1 MPPYPRKLINE
12 GESVVLDLKPHWWFF
27 VRDMLVTSGVFVL
40 FALWIWLGDGFVKT
54 TAKWIL
60 VLALLGWAGL
70 VTIDYLRWTYTHF
83 VLTDRRVISRS
94 GIISKRGTEIPLERV
109 NNIDFHQRLIDRV
122 VGAGDLDIESAG
134 RDGQSHFDF
143 VRHPDM
149 VQQEIYRQMEVSAKR
164 QASWSGQAMA
174 QAATPGPIPAAAPPP
189 VIPPAPVPAAPA
201 PAPAPDITEQI
212 SKLATLRDQGAI
224 TPEEF
229 EAKKAELLDRI

>member
-27 VRDMLVTSGVFVL
+27 VRDMFVTSGVFIL
-40 FALWIWLGDGFVKT
+40 FALWIWLDGGFVKDA
-54 TAKWIL
+54 AKWIL

-70 VTIDYLRWTYTHF
+70 ATIDYLRWTYTHF
-83 VLTDRRVISRS
+83 VLTDRRVISRT

-122 VGAGDLDIESAG
+122 IGTGDLDIESAG
-134 RDGQSHFDF
+134 RDGQTHFDF

-149 VQQEIYRQMEVSAKR
+149 VQQEIYRQMEVSARR

-174 QAATPGPIPAAAPPP
+174 QAAAPGTPSAGPPP
-189 VIPPAPVPAAPA
+189 VIPPAPVPS
-201 PAPAPDITEQI
+201 APDITDQI
-212 SKLATLRDQGAI
+212 GKLANLRDQGAI
-224 TPEEF
+224 TSEEF
-229 EAKKAELLDRI
+229 EAKKAELLERM